1 MLLTCWCRAQLARS
15 LSTHRLDFQIRLID
29 WFDLLY
35 FDVWHNRWIDEYHKM
50 WYSESQHW
58 LMDRNTKH
66 RCTHCLKHFCRHT
79 DTDSYMCA
87 VTCACSGGCRL
98 ESCLGWI
105 LCTDEDEG
113 NTPSPIWPK
122 IVLNAISRQDQ
133 DVTTIPYICPIFSQ
147 GQINRV

>member
-15 LSTHRLDFQIRLID
+15 LSTHRLDFQIRLFD

-79 DTDSYMCA
+79 DTDSY
-87 VTCACSGGCRL
+87 VLWPVHVL
-98 ESCLGWI
+98 EVAGSNPASVEYFVQMRAKE
-105 LCTDEDEG
+105 THQ
-113 NTPSPIWPK
+113 SPIWPK
-122 IVLNAISRQDQ
+122 IVLKVRSCQDQ
-133 DVTTIPYICPIFSQ
+133 DVTTIPYIYPIFSQ